1 MRKSFFYAIIVELM
15 FIVSV
20 AALLFYNNQ
29 QRKSVYV
36 WAWERPEDLRFL
48 ENSADKITIVY
59 YAGDVVIKSGAMV
72 IHPRR
77 NKLLLPAGAQAMPLI
92 RIDNFDKAVALTE
105 ERAQVIKNFIARA
118 CTVYGISG
126 CQIDFDATVSERP
139 AYAKIIAKLKK
150 EIPNN
155 ISLSI
160 TALVSWCDGTSWLD
174 DTAIDYA
181 VPMFYRLGPDRAQIQ
196 NDRVG
201 QTFMK
206 SKKCQSAVGVSVDER
221 MPDKKYLQ
229 GRDIYLFN
237 PNPWNEENFNRE
249 IKLIK

>member
-1 MRKSFFYAIIVELM
+1 MKKRFFYVIVIVLV
-15 FIVSV
+15 FVVSV

-29 QRKSVYV
+29 QRNSIYV
-36 WAWERPEDLRFL
+36 WTWERPEDLRFL
-48 ENSADKITIVY
+48 EDNADKITIVY
-59 YAGDVVIKSGAMV
+59 YAGDVVMRNGVMD

-77 NKLLLPAGAQAMPLI
+77 NKLLLPSGVRAMPLI
-92 RIDNFDKAVALTE
+92 RIDNFDKVVALTE
-105 ERAQVIKNFIARA
+105 ERVQAIKNFIARA
-118 CTVYGISG
+118 CAVYGISG

-139 AYAKIIAKLKK
+139 AYAKIIAEVKK

-160 TALVSWCDGTSWLD
+160 TALVSWCDRTSWLD

-221 MPDKKYLQ
+221 IPDKRYLQ

-237 PNPWNEENFNRE
+237 PNPWDEENFNRE

>member
-1 MRKSFFYAIIVELM
+1 MKKSFFYAIIVVLVLV
-15 FIVSV
+15 VSV
-20 AALLFYNNQ
+20 TALLFYNNQ
-29 QRKSVYV
+29 QRNGLYV

-48 ENSADKITIVY
+48 KNSADKITIVY
-59 YAGDVVIKSGAMV
+59 YAGDVVIKSGSMV

-77 NKLLLPAGAQAMPLI
+77 NKLLLPSGARAMPLI

-105 ERAQVIKNFIARA
+105 ERVQAIQNFIVRA
-118 CTVYGISG
+118 CSVPGVSG
-126 CQIDFDATVSERP
+126 CQIDFDATISERP
-139 AYAKIIAKLKK
+139 VYAKLITEVKK

-160 TALVSWCDGTSWLD
+160 TALVSWCDKFSWLD
-174 DTAIDYA
+174 NTAIDYA
-181 VPMFYRLGPDRAQIQ
+181 VPMFYRLGSDRAQIQ
-196 NDRVG
+196 NNRVG

-221 MPDKKYLQ
+221 IPDKRYLR

-237 PNPWNEENFNRE
+237 PNPWNEKNFDRE